1 MNEECLLRKAPLT
14 YLKADMLMECE
25 ICHKKENSKTLR
37 GQYSGRNGR
46 LHPKLCGNLQQ
57 GVE

>member
-37 GQYSGRNGR
+37 GQYSGRNGNYVR
-46 LHPKLCGNLQQ
+46 TI
-57 GVE
+57 